1 MAKKK
6 ATTSPATSGRTVHDI
21 PIGQILLDPNQ
32 PRTEFDPKKLAE
44 LALSIKTEGLQQ
56 FPTVTLAHKE
66 NGVQYYY
73 VKAGERRYHAHKLL
87 ARAFIT
93 CVVLGEE
100 RYSGA
105 LEVDRILAQA
115 AENSSREPHTH
126 AEIIRVF
133 RLVLDDVK
141 EKMRKANEGSDRGA
155 VQIAKK
161 RMASAFGKTEGW
173 ATNYYQLL
181 FLDASLVPCL
191 DDEDNRL
198 GFNTAISLARA
209 PVATQFSLKEQAARV
224 EERHGKEAA
233 NRFIVRQANAFRTE
247 YAKATGARVR
257 VRSHKDEIELL
268 LGMVRRQ
275 NNLAYAMIADEHSSE
290 FANRIERLVGG
301 MDVSE
306 VDEALSQMSFARV
319 TFAQLEATLRK
330 RREVLYADLKYKAA

>member
-1 MAKKK
+1 MAKRKS
-6 ATTSPATSGRTVHDI
+6 TSSPTTSGRTVLDI
-21 PIGQILLDPNQ
+21 PIEQILLDPNQ
-32 PRTEFDPKKLAE
+32 PRTEFDPAKLAE

-66 NGVQYYY
+66 NSVQYYY
-73 VKAGERRYHAHKLL
+73 IKAGERRYHAHKLL

-126 AEIIRVF
+126 AEIVRVF
-133 RLVLDDVK
+133 RLVLEEVK

-181 FLDASLVPCL
+181 FLDASLVPYL
-191 DDEDNRL
+191 DDADNRL
-198 GFNTAISLARA
+198 GFSTAISLARA
-209 PVATQFSLKEQAARV
+209 PVATQVNLKAQAAGIEARQ
-224 EERHGKEAA
+224 GKEAA
-233 NRFIVRQANAFRTE
+233 NRFIVRQANILRMEF
-247 YAKATGARVR
+247 AKVTGARVR
-257 VRSHKDEIELL
+257 VRSNKDETELL

-275 NNLAYAMIADEHSSE
+275 NNLACAMIADEHSSE
-290 FANRIERLVGG
+290 FANRIKRVIGS

-306 VDEALSQMSFARV
+306 VDEALSQMAFARV
-319 TFAQLEATLRK
+319 TFAQLETTLK
-330 RREVLYADLKYKAA
+330 ERREVLYADLKYKAA